1 MESPQSVYNQS
12 ATHFALPLYVRG
24 DTQIE
29 GRLIADLAE
38 MFLSTLL
45 FPGTQP
51 TALWTKRA
59 GQGAKLNMG
68 DFTSARWKAAQT
80 KLLKNEYAVVNIEA
94 QTPDFPNQKI
104 WFNAHVN
111 PIGGK
116 EFLDSGTWKVMCSIS
131 YLRHLAASHTKL
143 EALLHIARKA
153 WDATPGGPAYG
164 FGHVAITLAR
174 PPFDPWRPR
183 QPGSPLPWEYVKPPE
198 TRAHAV
204 PIAYVGND
212 IEGNLAGSYVRGR
225 GIKGAFWANFLSA
238 AYVAMAG
245 GEASLRT
252 KLSAMRVESLQH
264 GGLLIVAAESPLPE
278 DTDGT
283 RDRFWRL
290 TEALQPAFL
299 SREQTA
305 ETMRGMLGYFYRER
319 PSVR

>member
-1 MESPQSVYNQS
+1 MEAPQTLYNQS
-12 ATHFALPLYVRG
+12 ATHFALPLYLRSETTV
-24 DTQIE
+24 E

-38 MFLSTLL
+38 TFLSTLL

-59 GQGAKLNMG
+59 GQGAKLNTG
-68 DFTSARWKAAQT
+68 DFTSTRWKAAQT
-80 KLLKNEYAVVNIEA
+80 KLLKNEYAVVNIQA
-94 QTPDFPNQKI
+94 HTPDFPNQKI
-104 WFNAHVN
+104 WFSAHVN
-111 PIGGK
+111 PVGGQ
-116 EFLDSGTWKVMCSIS
+116 ECSDTWKVMCSIS
-131 YLRHLAASHTKL
+131 YLRHLAASPAKV
-143 EALLHIARKA
+143 EALLHIARTA
-153 WDATPGGPAYG
+153 WDKTPGGPAYG
-164 FGHVAITLAR
+164 YGHLAITLAR
-174 PPFDPWRPR
+174 PPFDPWK
-183 QPGSPLPWEYVKPPE
+183 PGSGLPWEDVKPPQ

-204 PIAYVGND
+204 PIAYMGND
-212 IEGNLAGSYVRGR
+212 IEVNLAGSYTRDR

-245 GEASLRT
+245 GAASLKT
-252 KLSAMRVESLQH
+252 KLSGMRVESLQH
-264 GGLLIVAAESPLPE
+264 GGLLIVATENPLPE
-278 DTDGT
+278 DTDET